1 VGIRIKKKLPKATA
15 GVADFHSCGI
25 FHRPFSFSFLVLF
38 SFSFCAEFPLWKTG
52 QVALRISHPIGSTIE
67 GDFRARSGTGSLD
80 VCSDDVLRGLDYKD
94 YGHFLPVWF
103 EARKLW
109 RRSLEMSK
117 PNVEIAAFIGLDW
130 ADQKHVVTLH
140 EVESNQQQRFIL
152 DQTAEALQS
161 WIHLLRNR
169 FAGRAVAIAVEQNR
183 GALIY
188 ALMHVDFLYLYP
200 VNPQTLSQFRKAFYP
215 SGAKD
220 DPIDADL
227 LLEILMKH
235 RQHLR
240 VWVPDDVLTRSIQLL
255 TEDRRHLVDERT
267 ALTNQLTAALKTYF
281 PQALEWF
288 GDLHTVRACAFL
300 QRWPSLQVLQRAT
313 TSSIRKLYKAQGYR
327 GQDKLEQLI
336 ANIQQAQPLTQ
347 DGAVVLA
354 GSLKVEALVR
364 QIPLLTEAIERYDQQ
379 IASLF
384 DQHDDATL
392 FGSFPGAGAS
402 LAPRL
407 LGAFGSNRGRFEFA
421 AEMQQLSGIAPV
433 TEKSG
438 TGIWIHWRLAC
449 SKFLRQ
455 TFHEFAGQSITQ
467 CDWARAHYD
476 QLRKRGK
483 SHHAALRA
491 LAFKW
496 IRIIFRCWK
505 TRTPYDDTV
514 YCKSLKLRRSPLADE
529 LPADEKMALT

>member
-1 VGIRIKKKLPKATA
+1 
-15 GVADFHSCGI
+15 
-25 FHRPFSFSFLVLF
+25 
-38 SFSFCAEFPLWKTG
+38 
-52 QVALRISHPIGSTIE
+52 
-67 GDFRARSGTGSLD
+67 
-80 VCSDDVLRGLDYKD
+80 
-94 YGHFLPVWF
+94 
-103 EARKLW
+103 
-109 RRSLEMSK
+109 MSK
-117 PNVEIAAFIGLDW
+117 PNVEIAAFVGLDW
-130 ADQKHVVTLH
+130 ADQKHVVSWREANTELR
-140 EVESNQQQRFIL
+140 QRWTL
-152 DQTAEALQS
+152 DQTPEALQN
-161 WIHLLRNR
+161 WIQQLRDR
-169 FAGRAVAIAVEQNR
+169 FAGRPVAIAVEQKR

-227 LLEILMKH
+227 LLEILMTH

-255 TEDRRHLVDERT
+255 TEDRRGLVDERT
-267 ALTNQLTAALKTYF
+267 ALTNQLTAALKMYF
-281 PQALEWF
+281 PQALDWF
-288 GDLHTVRACAFL
+288 GDLHAPRACAFL
-300 QRWPSLQVLQRAT
+300 LRWPSLQSLQRAT
-313 TSSIRKLYKAQGYR
+313 PSSIRKFYKAQGYR
-327 GQDKLEQLI
+327 GEDKLAQLI
-336 ANIQQAQPLTQ
+336 ANIQKAQPLTQ

-354 GSLKVEALVR
+354 GSMKVQTLVGP
-364 QIPLLTEAIERYDQQ
+364 IALLTESIQRYEQE

-384 DQHDDATL
+384 DQHDDSTL
-392 FGSFPGAGAS
+392 FSSFPGAGAS

-407 LGAFGSNRGRFEFA
+407 LAAFGSDRSRFEFA
-421 AEMQQLSGIAPV
+421 AEMQQLAGIAPV

-455 TFHEFAGQSITQ
+455 TFQEFAGCSILQS
-467 CDWARAHYD
+467 DWARACYD

-505 TRTPYDDTV
+505 TRTPYDETV
-514 YCKSLKLRRSPLADE
+514 YCNSLKLRRSPLAAE
-529 LPADEKMALT
+529 HPADEKLALT

>member
-1 VGIRIKKKLPKATA
+1 
-15 GVADFHSCGI
+15 
-25 FHRPFSFSFLVLF
+25 
-38 SFSFCAEFPLWKTG
+38 
-52 QVALRISHPIGSTIE
+52 
-67 GDFRARSGTGSLD
+67 
-80 VCSDDVLRGLDYKD
+80 
-94 YGHFLPVWF
+94 
-103 EARKLW
+103 
-109 RRSLEMSK
+109 MSK
-117 PNVEIAAFIGLDW
+117 PNMEIAAFVGLDW
-130 ADQKHVVTLH
+130 ADQKHVVTLQ
-140 EVESNQQQRFIL
+140 EAGSDQRQRFTV
-152 DQTAEALQS
+152 DQTPEALQN
-161 WIHLLRNR
+161 WIQLLRDR
-169 FAGRAVAIAVEQNR
+169 FAGRPVAFAVEQKR

-188 ALMHVDFLYLYP
+188 ALMHVEFLRLYP

-227 LLEILMKH
+227 LLEILMTH

-240 VWVPDDVLTRSIQLL
+240 VWVPDDDLTRSIQLL

-281 PQALEWF
+281 PQALDWF
-288 GDLHTVRACAFL
+288 GDLHTARACAFL
-300 QRWPSLQVLQRAT
+300 QRWPSLQQLKQASP
-313 TSSIRKLYKAQGYR
+313 SSIRKFYKAQGYR
-327 GQDKLEQLI
+327 SEDKLEQLI
-336 ANIQQAQPLTQ
+336 VNTRKAQPLTP
-347 DGAVVLA
+347 DGAVLLA
-354 GSLKVEALVR
+354 GSMKVQALVQ
-364 QIPLLTEAIERYDQQ
+364 QIRLLTESIERYDQQ

-384 DQHDDATL
+384 KQHDDSTL
-392 FGSFPGAGAS
+392 FGSFPGAGPA

-407 LGAFGSNRGRFEFA
+407 LAAFGTDRGRFEFA
-421 AEMQQLSGIAPV
+421 AELQQLSGIAPV

-455 TFHEFAGQSITQ
+455 TFHEFAGRSILES
-467 CDWARAHYD
+467 DWARAHYD

-505 TRTPYDDTV
+505 TRTPYDEAV
-514 YCKSLKLRRSPLADE
+514 YCKSLKLRRSPLAAE
-529 LPADEKMALT
+529 LPPDEKLALT

>member
-1 VGIRIKKKLPKATA
+1 
-15 GVADFHSCGI
+15 
-25 FHRPFSFSFLVLF
+25 
-38 SFSFCAEFPLWKTG
+38 
-52 QVALRISHPIGSTIE
+52 
-67 GDFRARSGTGSLD
+67 
-80 VCSDDVLRGLDYKD
+80 
-94 YGHFLPVWF
+94 
-103 EARKLW
+103 
-109 RRSLEMSK
+109 MSK
-117 PNVEIAAFIGLDW
+117 EDIEIAAFVGLDW
-130 ADQKHVVTLH
+130 ADQKHVIALQ
-140 EVESNQQQRFIL
+140 EVNGEQRQDFTL
-152 DQTAEALQS
+152 DQTPEALQN
-161 WIHLLRNR
+161 WVQQLRLR
-169 FAGRAVAIAVEQNR
+169 FAGRPVAIAVEQKR

-188 ALMHVDFLYLYP
+188 ALMHVDFLRLYP

-227 LLEILMKH
+227 LLEILMTH

-267 ALTNQLTAALKTYF
+267 ALTNQLTAALKAYF

-288 GDLHTVRACAFL
+288 GDLHTARACAFI
-300 QRWPSLQVLQRAT
+300 QRWSTLQDLKRAT
-313 TSSIRKLYKAQGYR
+313 PSSVRKFYKTQGFR
-327 GQDKLEQLI
+327 GDDKLEQLM
-336 ANIQQAQPLTQ
+336 ANIQKAQPLTS
-347 DGAVVLA
+347 DGAVLLA
-354 GSLKVEALVR
+354 SSMKVQALVA
-364 QIPLLTEAIERYDQQ
+364 QIPLLTEAIQQYDQK

-384 DQHDDATL
+384 AQHDDSTL

-407 LGAFGSNRGRFEFA
+407 LAAFGSDRGRFEFA
-421 AEMQQLSGIAPV
+421 AEMQQLAGIAPV

-455 TFHEFAGQSITQ
+455 TFHEFAGCSIAQS
-467 CDWARAHYD
+467 DWARVQYD

-505 TRTPYDDTV
+505 DKQPYDEAK
-514 YCKSLKLRRSPLADE
+514 YCNALKLRRSALAAALADT
-529 LPADEKMALT
+529 EKMALT